1 LDAACPGRATAV
13 KIRRKEITIIEL
25 TPEQRQQL
33 DAGRAVDVIDPETA
47 QPYVVLRKDVYDCVR
62 RLLYDDSEP
71 TPDEL
76 RGMLARSAEAN
87 GWEEPGM
94 DAYDRYDEER
104 RCR

>member
-1 LDAACPGRATAV
+1 M
-13 KIRRKEITIIEL
+13 IEL

-33 DAGRAVDVIDPETA
+33 DEGHAVAVTDPETS
-47 QPYVVLRKDVYDCVR
+47 QQYVLLPRDVYDRLR
-62 RLLYDDSEP
+62 RCLYDDSDT

-87 GWEEPGM
+87 GWDEPGM

-104 RCR
+104 QCR

>member
-1 LDAACPGRATAV
+1 M
-13 KIRRKEITIIEL
+13 IEL
-25 TPEQRQQL
+25 TPEQRRQL
-33 DAGRAVDVIDPETA
+33 DAGLAVDVTDAETA
-47 QPYVVLRKDVYDCVR
+47 KPYVLLRKDVYDRVR
-62 RLLYDDSEP
+62 RLLYDDSDA
-71 TPDEL
+71 TPEEL